1 MYRIYQ
7 IVDERSLD
15 DIANKFDT
23 NVDTL
28 KQINGIDDT
37 YIVSRGNYLI
47 VPTSNGESTNSNFI
61 TYIVK
66 PGDSIYAIAEKYNVN
81 YRDLL
86 DLNGLSKD
94 QYIYPNQQILV
105 PREGVLF
112 KVTIDG
118 DTITSVSEDMNVNG
132 LDLINQNKSLY
143 LIPDQLIVYKK

>member
-1 MYRIYQ
+1 MI
-7 IVDERSLD
+7 
-15 DIANKFDT
+15 
-23 NVDTL
+23 
-28 KQINGIDDT
+28 
-37 YIVSRGNYLI
+37 
-47 VPTSNGESTNSNFI
+47 
-61 TYIVK
+61 
-66 PGDSIYAIAEKYNVN
+66 VN

-118 DTITSVSEDMNVNG
+118 DTITSVAEDMNVNV

>member
-47 VPTSNGESTNSNFI
+47 VPTSNGEGTNSNFI

-66 PGDSIYAIAEKYNVN
+66 HGDSIYAIAEKYNVN

-118 DTITSVSEDMNVNG
+118 DTITSVAEDMSVNV

>member
-47 VPTSNGESTNSNFI
+47 VPTSNGEGTNSNFI

-66 PGDSIYAIAEKYNVN
+66 PGDSK
-81 YRDLL
+81 L
-86 DLNGLSKD
+86 
-94 QYIYPNQQILV
+94 
-105 PREGVLF
+105 
-112 KVTIDG
+112 
-118 DTITSVSEDMNVNG
+118 
-132 LDLINQNKSLY
+132 
-143 LIPDQLIVYKK
+143 